1 MKYHLVTTLLIIAA
15 LPLYVV
21 GFAMGGTL
29 LLAIALALEIW
40 FWMRMV
46 RRKPGLDV
54 ANGGR

>member
-1 MKYHLVTTLLIIAA
+1 MKHHLVTMLLIIAA

-54 ANGGR
+54 AKGGR